1 MRGNG
6 IIKTSNKPLQLDSM
20 IEQDFIRC
28 KMQLLKLAEADPQIN
43 ALWLYGSHAKGLAHE
58 YSDLDLAVQFTSHET
73 DVFTRRM
80 RPEMLLLDWQQSLQL
95 SDGQLS
101 VIDLM
106 QAPILLGIEVIQA
119 NTLWY
124 CRERG
129 LMLQGVGKI
138 MSRYEIDYLQ
148 QEKMT
153 VAKGAWT
160 IT

>member
-1 MRGNG
+1 
-6 IIKTSNKPLQLDSM
+6 M

-28 KMQLLKLAEADPQIN
+28 KRQLLKLAESDPQIN

-58 YSDLDLAVQFTSHET
+58 YSDLDLAVQFTRHET

-80 RPEMLLLDWQQSLQL
+80 RPEMLLIDWQQSLQL
-95 SDGQLS
+95 GDGQLS

-148 QEKMT
+148 QEK
-153 VAKGAWT
+153 
-160 IT
+160 ITAAEGYGR

>member
-1 MRGNG
+1 M
-6 IIKTSNKPLQLDSM
+6 T
-20 IEQDFIRC
+20 EQEFIRC
-28 KMQLLKLAEADPQIN
+28 KMQLLKLADADKQIN

-58 YSDLDLAVQFTSHET
+58 HSDLDLAVQFTSFEP
-73 DVFTRRM
+73 DIFARRM

-95 SDGQLS
+95 RDGQLS

-106 QAPILLGIEVIQA
+106 QAPILLGIEVLQA

-138 MSRYEIDYLQ
+138 MSRYETDYLQ
-148 QEKMT
+148 QVKT
-153 VAKGAWT
+153 TAASDT
-160 IT
+160 

>member
-1 MRGNG
+1 
-6 IIKTSNKPLQLDSM
+6 M

-73 DVFTRRM
+73 DIFTRRM

-95 SDGQLS
+95 GDGQLS

-138 MSRYEIDYLQ
+138 MSRYEIDYLHEEKRQ
-148 QEKMT
+148 QERAT
-153 VAKGAWT
+153 AAEDTWT